1 VIGHLRAPRA
11 RLAAPL
17 VAVFLTS
24 IAVAQDIPFATD
36 RALEGRVRELEE
48 TVRRLEQGHKT
59 PDPPGVPQ
67 SIVCA
72 GWDNGFVLR
81 SPDDQFRLRITG
93 QIQADY
99 RYYLDS
105 ADTTDIPTFLV
116 RRARLG
122 IEASV
127 LRYFEFRLLPD
138 FGQGSARLQDGYVN
152 VHYWNEFQFEAGK
165 FKQPFS
171 LEQLIQDRFVP
182 TVERSLIDQLV
193 PARDVGAMIHGQGLF
208 GDRLDYGLSVYNGL
222 QNGDQDTDPN
232 KETAGRIAVRP
243 FRGIG
248 LPDFV
253 EPFQIGVAGT
263 YGEDDGVLQPT
274 VVRTPANVP
283 WFTFAR
289 GVRPDGRRARCS
301 PELAYVYGPIMVLAQ
316 YYREWQVLRAPATG
330 GLRAADI
337 DLNARGF
344 YVLATCLLTGE
355 ERTSVGQAIIPLS
368 PFEPHAGFYGLG
380 AWELLGRVSRLEFDS
395 DDPAAIRLVDPAR
408 TAERAT
414 EFLAGVNWYVNQF
427 VRFQFSW
434 EYARFSN
441 RVRLGPGTAGLLD
454 HQNSFILRTQ
464 IIF

>member
-1 VIGHLRAPRA
+1 MTGHLCAR
-11 RLAAPL
+11 RLAAALIAVLLPL
-17 VAVFLTS
+17 AA
-24 IAVAQDIPFATD
+24 AVAQEPTFAAD
-36 RALEGRVRELEE
+36 RALEGRLANLEE
-48 TVRRLEQGHKT
+48 TVRRLEQGK
-59 PDPPGVPQ
+59 PAPVPTDAPKPT
-67 SIVCA
+67 VFA
-72 GWDNGFVLR
+72 GWDNGFILR
-81 SPDDQFRLRITG
+81 SQDGQFLLRITG
-93 QIQADY
+93 QIQTDY

-105 ADTTDIPTFLV
+105 ADTADIPTFLI

-138 FGQGSARLQDGYVN
+138 FGQGNTRLQDAYLN
-152 VHYWNEFQFEAGK
+152 VHYWNEFQFETGK

-193 PARDVGAMIHGQGLF
+193 PARDVGVMIHGQGLF
-208 GDRLDYGLSVYNGL
+208 GNRLDYGLSVYNGL
-222 QNGDQDTDPN
+222 QNGDQDTDSN
-232 KETAGRIAVRP
+232 KEAAGRIVVRP
-243 FRGIG
+243 FRGFG
-248 LPDFV
+248 FPDCV
-253 EPFQIGVAGT
+253 EPLQIGVAGT

-283 WFTFAR
+283 WFTFAPD
-289 GVRPDGRRARCS
+289 VRAGGRRARCS
-301 PELAYVYGPIMVLAQ
+301 PELAYVYGPVMVLAQ
-316 YYREWQVLRAPATG
+316 YYREWRVLRAPAGG
-330 GLRAADI
+330 GLRAADV

-344 YVLATCLLTGE
+344 YVLTTCLLTGE
-355 ERTSVGQAIIPLS
+355 ERTSVSQAIIPLS
-368 PFEPHAGFYGLG
+368 PFEPHSGLYGLG
-380 AWELLGRVSRLEFDS
+380 AWELLGRVSQLEFDS

-408 TAERAT
+408 SAERAT

-454 HQNSFILRTQ
+454 HQNSFIVRTQ

>member
-1 VIGHLRAPRA
+1 M
-11 RLAAPL
+11 
-17 VAVFLTS
+17 AVFLAS
-24 IAVAQDIPFATD
+24 DAVAQDALFAAE
-36 RALEGRVRELEE
+36 RALEGRLASLEE
-48 TVRRLEQGHKT
+48 TVHRLEQGK
-59 PDPPGVPQ
+59 PAPVPTDAPQ
-67 SIVCA
+67 PTVFA
-72 GWDNGFVLR
+72 GWDNGFILR
-81 SPDDQFRLRITG
+81 SPDDQFLLRITG
-93 QIQADY
+93 QIQTDY
-99 RYYLDS
+99 RYYLDT
-105 ADTTDIPTFLV
+105 ADTTDIPTFLI

-138 FGQGSARLQDGYVN
+138 FGQGNTRLQDAYLN
-152 VHYWNEFQFEAGK
+152 VHYWNEFQFETGK

-193 PARDVGAMIHGQGLF
+193 PARDVGVMIHGQGLV
-208 GDRLDYGLSVYNGL
+208 GNRLDYGVSVYNGL
-222 QNGDQDTDPN
+222 QNGDQDTDSN
-232 KETAGRIAVRP
+232 KETAGRIVVRP
-243 FRGIG
+243 FRDFG

-253 EPFQIGVAGT
+253 EPLQIGVAGT

-301 PELAYVYGPIMVLAQ
+301 PELAYIYGPVMVLAQ
-316 YYREWQVLRAPATG
+316 YYREWQVLRAPAG
-330 GLRAADI
+330 SGRRSADV
-337 DLNARGF
+337 DLNARGY

-355 ERTSVGQAIIPLS
+355 ERTSVSQAIIPLS
-368 PFEPHAGFYGLG
+368 PFEPHAGHYGFG

-441 RVRLGPGTAGLLD
+441 RVRLGPGPAGLLD
-454 HQNSFILRTQ
+454 RQNSFIVRTQ

>member
-1 VIGHLRAPRA
+1 VTGHSCAPRA
-11 RLAAPL
+11 RLATAF

-24 IAVAQDIPFATD
+24 VAVAQDTPFAAD
-36 RALEGRVRELEE
+36 GALEGRVRELEE
-48 TVRRLEQGHKT
+48 TVHRLEQGRKT
-59 PDPPGVPQ
+59 PDPPAVPQ
-67 SIVCA
+67 STVCA

-93 QIQADY
+93 QIQTDY

-105 ADTTDIPTFLV
+105 ADTTDIPTFLI

-127 LRYFEFRLLPD
+127 FRYFEFRLLPD
-138 FGQGSARLQDGYVN
+138 FGQGNTRLQDAYLN
-152 VHYWNEFQFEAGK
+152 VHYWNEFQFETGK

-193 PARDVGAMIHGQGLF
+193 PARDVGVMVHGQGLF
-208 GDRLDYGLSVYNGL
+208 GDRLDYGLSVYDGL

-232 KETAGRIAVRP
+232 KETAGRIVARP
-243 FRGIG
+243 FRGFG

-253 EPFQIGVAGT
+253 EPLQIGVAGT
-263 YGEDDGVLQPT
+263 YGEDDGALQPT

-283 WFTFAR
+283 WFTFAP

-301 PELAYVYGPIMVLAQ
+301 PELAYVYGPVMVLAQ
-316 YYREWQVLRAPATG
+316 YYRDWRVLRAPARG
-330 GLRAADI
+330 GFRAADVE
-337 DLNARGF
+337 LNARGF
-344 YVLATCLLTGE
+344 YVLVTCLLTGE
-355 ERTSVGQAIIPLS
+355 ERTSVSQAIIPLS
-368 PFEPHAGFYGLG
+368 PFEPHAGHYGLG

-408 TAERAT
+408 SAGRAT
-414 EFLAGVNWYVNQF
+414 EFLAGVNWYLNPF

-441 RVRLGPGTAGLLD
+441 RVRLGPGPAGLLD
-454 HQNSFILRTQ
+454 HQNSFIIRTQ